1 MLYKAKYCGECA
13 SEIQDYGESIWL
25 RSRFC
30 EICKQ
35 DFKFLE
41 YISKFGGVVIAMIGM
56 AFGIG
61 AILEKPSDKTLNAA
75 KTEIASIAPA
85 PKPPQK
91 IESGQPINNVQPK
104 KVEVNQ
110 QVALL
115 SKQSETQSAKQS
127 FNNTIQQSAQE
138 VSQVSAPE
146 TVYMCGAK
154 TKKGMP
160 CSRKV
165 KGSVRCWQHLG
176 QEAMLPA
183 KDLKIQ

>member
-13 SEIQDYGESIWL
+13 SEIQDYGESLWL

-41 YISKFGGVVIAMIGM
+41 YISKYGGVVIAMIGM

-61 AILEKPSDKTLNAA
+61 TVLRQPPDKSFNTA
-75 KTEIASIAPA
+75 KSEIANIAPA
-85 PKPPQK
+85 PKPLQK
-91 IESGQPINNVQPK
+91 VETVQPINNVQPK

-115 SKQSETQSAKQS
+115 SKQPETQSAKES
-127 FNNTIQQSAQE
+127 FNNTIRQPEQQ
-138 VSQVSAPE
+138 VSQVSVPE

-154 TKKGMP
+154 TKKNTP

-165 KGSVRCWQHLG
+165 KGSVRCWQHL
-176 QEAMLPA
+176 EHDAMLPA

>member
-13 SEIQDYGESIWL
+13 SELQDYGESLFL
-25 RSRFC
+25 RSKFC

-61 AILEKPSDKTLNAA
+61 TVLRKPPEKTLNAA

-85 PKPPQK
+85 PKPLQK
-91 IESGQPINNVQPK
+91 IETNQPINNVQPK

-110 QVALL
+110 PVALL
-115 SKQSETQSAKQS
+115 SKQPETQSAKQS
-127 FNNTIQQSAQE
+127 FDNTTRQNTQE
-138 VSQVSAPE
+138 ISQVSVPE

-154 TKKGMP
+154 TKKSTP

-176 QEAMLPA
+176 HDAMLPA
-183 KDLKIQ
+183 KDLRIQ